1 MGFDTRKNKCN
12 KNYQLKIIKKII
24 DNSKHFK
31 FKIIFFSTSC
41 GGKKNNRKLYQINNY
56 QIAKSLCE
64 KELFMNMN
72 NKIDFVILRI
82 FNLYGPKQSKQN
94 IIPDIKEKILK
105 TKSNKKIKIIHPKT
119 SRILFI
125 DDLIE
130 LILKCIKQKKL
141 DNKIYEV
148 GTGVSISIESA
159 QRNKQYP

>member
-119 SRILFI
+119 SRDFLFI

-141 DNKIYEV
+141 DIKFMKLELV
-148 GTGVSISIESA
+148 LVFLLRKCT
-159 QRNKQYP
+159 KK